1 MTKKRRILLY
11 VIFLLFAGNA
21 WSQTKALNADS
32 LRAKLALYS
41 KIHPS
46 EVLFVHTDKTL
57 YTNNESLWFSAY
69 LIKNALGKMHDH
81 NILSV
86 SLMREDDRKIFFEQQ
101 HVIKEGL
108 SAGSVVIPNNI
119 PPGNYQFNACTNV
132 LDQNGRPVVTFSQ
145 PITIKSISQT
155 RFNASLALLDTAIA
169 NGAVRASVSLTIKD
183 YERAGKPVIIYGVG
197 GGKTQKI
204 TLKDEE
210 SSANISI
217 PAAQLTGT
225 EPVLLTEV
233 SYNYDTLY
241 LSVKLPK
248 AQTKELNI
256 RFFPEGGNLTEGI
269 ESVVALE
276 TFTTDGLPVSL
287 SGSLCSNDKVVST
300 VSSNSYGVARF
311 RLKPEAGGHYTFR
324 IRANN
329 YLDRDSVYKLPD
341 ALNNG
346 VVLRLGDA
354 VVNDTLAMTV
364 YSKVAAKFKV
374 LIHNYREDFAL
385 LDIEANADGKKL
397 SLPVSALPKGIATVT
412 VIDEESRPVAERLF
426 FAHYDQKISAVIKTE
441 KEIYN
446 KRDSVQA
453 SVSLTDKDGKP
464 LQGLLSIAAVQE
476 SRIEGDKETDIESYF
491 YLNHDLGLLPRDPQG
506 RGFNNKSFLED
517 MFLTRGWRRYTWQG
531 LVQSKVADTLRI
543 GPPPEFKGYLL
554 HRGKPLKDTIR
565 LLVLRN
571 KNFDKVMTAPDGSF
585 TLNRHLLE
593 IAEGSKVNVW
603 TDLLEQK
610 NYAIQLNNPFK
621 PINRQVA
628 DAAVLKN
635 WGIAG
640 GIESSMDQQLK
651 DMQKN
656 IVLNEVNIKGVK
668 NNGPMY
674 GLRNECG
681 DYVCQAGYLNCFYHT
696 PSNSKVYAPVKG
708 QAIVGGVY
716 QGCTSTGQEVLAIYT
731 GREFYGLNRSAD
743 GQLETQYLST
753 LFWKPSVT
761 TNQNGEAAFCFYT
774 GDITGK
780 FRIIVQGMS
789 GKSVVYGDGE
799 IMVK

>member
-1 MTKKRRILLY
+1 MKKRLTGLLY
-11 VIFLLFAGNA
+11 IVLLLFAGNA

-32 LRAKLALYS
+32 LHAKLALYS
-41 KIHPS
+41 KIQPS

-69 LIKNALGKMHDH
+69 LISNALGKMHDH

-101 HVIKEGL
+101 HVIKGGL

-119 PPGNYQFNACTNV
+119 PPGNYLFNACTNV
-132 LDQNGRPVVTFSQ
+132 LNQNGKPVITFSQ

-155 RFNASLALLDTAIA
+155 RFNASLALLDTAIN
-169 NGAVRASVSLTIKD
+169 NGVVRASVSLTIKD
-183 YERAGKPVIIYGVG
+183 YERKSKPVITYGVG

-204 TLKDEE
+204 TLTDEQ
-210 SSANISI
+210 SSANFSI

-241 LSVKLPK
+241 LSLKLPK
-248 AQTKELNI
+248 MQVKGLNI
-256 RFFPEGGNLTEGI
+256 RFFPEGGNLVDGLENT
-269 ESVVALE
+269 VALE
-276 TFTTDGLPVSL
+276 TKTTDGLPVAL
-287 SGSLCSNDKVVST
+287 SGVLYSDDKVVT
-300 VSSNSYGVARF
+300 TIISNSYGVARF
-311 RLKPEAGGHYTFR
+311 RLKPEAGSHYAFR
-324 IRANN
+324 VRANN
-329 YLDRDSVYKLPD
+329 YLDRDSIYKLPD

-346 VVLRLGDA
+346 VVLRLNDA

-364 YSKVAAKFKV
+364 YSKTAGKFKV
-374 LIHNYREDFAL
+374 LIHNYREDFTL
-385 LDIEANADGKKL
+385 LDIQANADGKKL
-397 SLPVSALPKGIATVT
+397 ILPVSALPKGIATVT
-412 VIDEESRPVAERLF
+412 VLDEEGRPVAERLF
-426 FAHYDQKISAVIKTE
+426 FARYNQKVNAVIKTE
-441 KEIYN
+441 KEVYN

-453 SVSLTDKDGKP
+453 SVSLKNADGKP
-464 LQGLLSIAAVQE
+464 VQGLLSVAAVQE
-476 SRIEGDKETDIESYF
+476 SRVEGDKEMDIESYF

-517 MFLTRGWRRYTWQG
+517 MFLTKGWRRYTWQG
-531 LVQSKVADTLRI
+531 LVQSKSADTLRI
-543 GPPPEFKGYLL
+543 GAPPEFKGYLL
-554 HRGKPLKDTIR
+554 HRGKPFKDTIR

-571 KNFDKVMTAPDGSF
+571 KNFDKMMTAPDGSF

-621 PINRQVA
+621 PLNRQVA

-640 GIESSMDQQLK
+640 RIESSMDQQLK
-651 DMQKN
+651 GLQKN
-656 IVLNEVNIKGVK
+656 IVLNEVTIKGVK

-681 DYVCQAGYLNCFYHT
+681 DYVCLAGYLNCFYHT
-696 PSNSKVYAPVKG
+696 PANSKVYAPVKG

-731 GREFYGLNRSAD
+731 GREFYGLNRSPD

-753 LFWKPSVT
+753 LFWKPGIT
-761 TNQNGEAAFCFYT
+761 ANEKGEASFSFYT

-780 FRIIVQGMS
+780 FRVIVQGIS
-789 GKSVVYGDGE
+789 GNRVVYGDGE
-799 IMVK
+799 ITVK